1 MPLLYYRRAKLL
13 QAVQL
18 SVMAVFR
25 NLIPCLLWS
34 LLLMVTI
41 TVSILIFP
49 LFLVTFPV
57 LAYASHALY
66 REIFPDRLDVS

>member
-1 MPLLYYRRAKLL
+1 M
-13 QAVQL
+13 
-18 SVMAVFR
+18 M
-25 NLIPCLLWS
+25 
-34 LLLMVTI
+34 TI

-57 LAYASHALY
+57 LAYANHALY